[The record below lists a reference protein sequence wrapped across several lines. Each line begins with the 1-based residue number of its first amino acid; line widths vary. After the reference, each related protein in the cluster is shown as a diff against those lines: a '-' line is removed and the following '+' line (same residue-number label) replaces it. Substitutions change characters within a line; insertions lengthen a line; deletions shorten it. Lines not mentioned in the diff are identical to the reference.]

1 MQKYYFTC
9 FGSFWLYKSD
19 SGNSLVVQWLD
30 SVLSLP
36 RGQAGDLRTHKPC
49 SKAKK
54 KKKRIIAMMASLINL
69 ESVCVYSIG
78 MPSVLKHT
86 VH

>member
-54 KKKRIIAMMASLINL
+54 KKK
-69 ESVCVYSIG
+69 G
-78 MPSVLKHT
+78 
-86 VH
+86 

>member
-54 KKKRIIAMMASLINL
+54 KKKKDNSNDGISDQFGI
-69 ESVCVYSIG
+69 SVCVQHRYAIC
-78 MPSVLKHT
+78 P
-86 VH
+86 

>member
-9 FGSFWLYKSD
+9 FGSFWLYKGD

-36 RGQAGDLRTHKPC
+36 RGQAGDLSTHKPC
-49 SKAKK
+49 SKAHPPQ
-54 KKKRIIAMMASLINL
+54 KKRIIAMTASLINL
-69 ESVCVYSIG
+69 ESVCVQHRCAIC
-78 MPSVLKHT
+78 P
-86 VH
+86 